1 MILGIQILVNL
12 IGIAGDTSNN
22 KSISRQKLVFDTRC
36 NNAKNT
42 RKNIERRN

>member
-1 MILGIQILVNL
+1 MALEIQILVNL
-12 IGIAGDTSNN
+12 IGIAGDISNN